1 MVVVE
6 PKVLFEPVP
15 PDNQEGLTPVATPVR
30 TPRTLMDSTRKS
42 PSFPEP
48 PHVDDQRHPRP
59 SPGSLHLSQEAID
72 QRLRRLTTPKAN
84 GQLKISAQIVQ
95 MYKSGGKAKKDVYH
109 MFQAFGFDADWCC

>member
-1 MVVVE
+1 MVE
-6 PKVLFEPVP
+6 PKVNRELFSPVP

-30 TPRTLMDSTRKS
+30 STHGTLMDSSRKS

-59 SPGSLHLSQEAID
+59 TPGSLHLSQEAID

-109 MFQAFGFDADWCC
+109 MFQAAGFDP